1 MKAKNILSVSIA
13 AGACTL
19 MYACGGGSGSS
30 SSTTSS
36 MTPPPP
42 ASTAMNYNMT
52 GLEAVAKFKSE
63 STDPFAVDGG
73 AATLSPDND
82 ETSDPLPI
90 DQ

>member
-1 MKAKNILSVSIA
+1 MKARNILSVSIA
-13 AGACTL
+13 AGACML

-30 SSTTSS
+30 SS

-90 DQ
+90 DP